1 MVVQTGSFSGHSGLN
16 DALMQI
22 SRNGPTVTRSVSN
35 TGINILLISMSD
47 VYQPCRVLKC
57 RKHPPCWELLQ
68 TVCIFLS
75 TGVQTTYLYCGG
87 GSLQEC
93 SGPAGASEP
102 ILGGQR
108 WERCR
113 KGKPTH
119 SVLRSLKNKQNL
131 LHQPLAQTVSCFF
144 TYTAKIS
151 TACWL
156 ICHFTVHG
164 LSWLGMVSWLVSR
177 ILSLLILLM
186 HIFQSIFLFVVLYWV
201 QDCEGILDV
210 FICCQ
215 TN

>member
-1 MVVQTGSFSGHSGLN
+1 
-16 DALMQI
+16 
-22 SRNGPTVTRSVSN
+22 
-35 TGINILLISMSD
+35 MSD

-57 RKHPPCWELLQ
+57 RKHPPCRELLQ

-93 SGPAGASEP
+93 SGSAGASEP

-131 LHQPLAQTVSCFF
+131 LHQPLAQTISWFF
-144 TYTAKIS
+144 TYSAKNS
-151 TACWL
+151 AACWL

-164 LSWLGMVSWLVSR
+164 LSWLCICKLACFKDFKSLNIINAYFSVHIS
-177 ILSLLILLM
+177 ICCSLLSTRLRGQFRCVYLLSNQ
-186 HIFQSIFLFVVLYWV
+186 FVCFSKCTETLLWPRGSDVLLFLTYPAALEVCF
-201 QDCEGILDV
+201 E
-210 FICCQ
+210 
-215 TN
+215 